1 MTCDVFT
8 EEISVGKKKGEGK
21 GREGKGRRGKGKE
34 EKKRE
39 QKRRGPS
46 TKPEDTSMLG
56 GPEERTSEKKRLK
69 RPG

>member
-1 MTCDVFT
+1 MCSLRK
-8 EEISVGKKKGEGK
+8 SVQVRRKEKE
-21 GREGKGRRGKGKE
+21 REGKGRRGKGKE

-56 GPEERTSEKKRLK
+56 GPEEIKSEKKRLK
-69 RPG
+69 RSG